1 MAERKALGKGL
12 GALIPDIEGSLE
24 EKEAGFYCHT
34 GEIQPNP
41 YQPRTLFNQEKIE
54 DLANS
59 IKEKGV
65 IQPLL
70 VKRVGNDYQL
80 IAGERRLRAAKRA
93 GVTKVPVIV
102 KNVSNAEQLEY
113 ALIENMHRKDLNPI
127 EEAEGYKRL
136 MVEFDYTQQKLSQ
149 KLSKNRATV
158 ANLLRLL
165 RLPAEVKKS
174 LAQEEITMG
183 HARSLLSLSEPQK
196 QREAYRI
203 VVRKGLSVR
212 ETEKLVKKLTQVKK
226 KKAPGK
232 ELVDLEYMRN
242 DLRQWLGTQV
252 KIVTSGK
259 KGKIIIEFYSS
270 EELER
275 IIERIRGAND
285 RTGS

>member
-12 GALIPDIEGSLE
+12 GALIPEVSGSME
-24 EKEAGFYCHT
+24 EKEASLYCNI
-34 GEIQPNP
+34 GEIQLNP

-70 VKRVGNDYQL
+70 VKKVGSDYQL

-102 KNVSNAEQLEY
+102 KKVSKAEQLEY
-113 ALIENMHRKDLNPI
+113 SLIENVQRENLNPI
-127 EEAEGYKRL
+127 EEAEAYKRL
-136 MVEFDYTQQKLSQ
+136 MKEFDYTQQKLSQ
-149 KLSKNRATV
+149 ALSKHRATV

-165 RLPAEVKKS
+165 KLPAEVKKS
-174 LAQEEITMG
+174 LAQEVITMG

-196 QREAYRI
+196 LREAYRTVI
-203 VVRKGLSVR
+203 RKGLSVR
-212 ETEKLVKKLTQVKK
+212 ETEKLVKKLLQVKK
-226 KKAPGK
+226 KKVPEK
-232 ELVDLEYMRN
+232 VLVDLEYIRN

-275 IIERIRGAND
+275 IIERIRGAHE
-285 RTGS
+285 RAGS

>member
-24 EKEAGFYCHT
+24 EKEASFYCHT

-102 KNVSNAEQLEY
+102 KNVSDAEQLEY

-165 RLPAEVKKS
+165 RLPAEIKKS

-226 KKAPGK
+226 KKAPEK

-252 KIVTSGK
+252 KITTSGK

-285 RTGS
+285 RAGS

>member
-102 KNVSNAEQLEY
+102 KNVSDAEQLEY

-165 RLPAEVKKS
+165 RLPAEIKKS

-226 KKAPGK
+226 KKAPEKG
-232 ELVDLEYMRN
+232 LVDLEYMRN

-252 KIVTSGK
+252 KITTSGK

-285 RTGS
+285 RAGS